1 MREKCFGSIRRS
13 IKIKLPKFQ
22 LWNHKD
28 LILPKESI
36 KYLSRR
42 DKSDRSTR
50 IIIEVTLL
58 KFQLWNCKISYAY
71 KWKQKPL
78 I

>member
-42 DKSDRSTR
+42 EKSEGST
-50 IIIEVTLL
+50 
-58 KFQLWNCKISYAY
+58 K
-71 KWKQKPL
+71 
-78 I
+78 